1 LNEDQFHLRSDV
13 LTSDRKIPLFR
24 PDANADELSHHI
36 GTQPRQNDALT
47 KTRNKS
53 LVESKSQRLMKTSL
67 YQGNEWDRILGTDE
81 YRVLYYLFK
90 LIAYGVDRVMRVQ
103 PNGGQPE
110 CQVLRRFAS
119 VYSFVQLVIA
129 MVIMYGLLCLYLG

>member
-1 LNEDQFHLRSDV
+1 
-13 LTSDRKIPLFR
+13 
-24 PDANADELSHHI
+24 
-36 GTQPRQNDALT
+36 
-47 KTRNKS
+47 
-53 LVESKSQRLMKTSL
+53 MKTSL